1 MHKVALSS
9 EKSMLI
15 ITILI
20 KPLRLIHPSL
30 LLPLTNK
37 TNATHLVV
45 LPYTVSAKSQSKI
58 DGLWRSFPFYLDAG
72 PVSNIPGKPQRFA
85 IVNETGDNIIIREN
99 DASGLFW
106 TRPDCSFCIA
116 IFNDR

>member
-45 LPYTVSAKSQSKI
+45 LPYIVSAKRVVPSSFHSVVKI
-58 DGLWRSFPFYLDAG
+58 QKKRDEENVILGILLVYFRTILLKVWVR
-72 PVSNIPGKPQRFA
+72 RFK
-85 IVNETGDNIIIREN
+85 ETC
-99 DASGLFW
+99 
-106 TRPDCSFCIA
+106 TKQ
-116 IFNDR
+116 